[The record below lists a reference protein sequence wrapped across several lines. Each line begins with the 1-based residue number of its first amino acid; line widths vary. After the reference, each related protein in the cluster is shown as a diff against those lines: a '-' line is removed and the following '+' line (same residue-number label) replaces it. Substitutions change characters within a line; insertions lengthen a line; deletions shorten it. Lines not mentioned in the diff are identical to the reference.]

1 MAEDVT
7 TPKYVLVEEYIR
19 QQIKKN
25 RFIDKLPGERALA
38 VDLGFS
44 YMTVRKAVDN
54 LVNEGLL
61 YKIPT
66 KGTFIADQKSNKI
79 KTHTIGYFLDSRIA
93 GGLSSPYYSMIFNAI
108 EKQATRNGYSLVYFS
123 DTSESNLHAVLKKLD
138 GVIASSFSRV
148 ENLIQEIKAIVP
160 VVAIDN
166 SVSDK
171 TIPSVIIDNFS
182 AQIQSVD
189 YLCSLGHQRIGFMTG
204 LEDSDVG
211 KNRYEGYKSGL
222 IKQGID
228 ADPALVFRGN
238 YTFGSGVSGAQYFLA
253 LEDGPTAIICAND
266 SMALGAINQLHRE
279 GLEVPRHISIVGFD
293 DIDIARQLTPSLTT
307 VSVPVDEIAS
317 CAFNLLA
324 SLIDGRTLENRHV
337 ALEAHL
343 VTRGTCGEP
352 ATSEVTV

>member
-1 MAEDVT
+1 M
-7 TPKYVLVEEYIR
+7 
-19 QQIKKN
+19 
-25 RFIDKLPGERALA
+25 
-38 VDLGFS
+38 
-44 YMTVRKAVDN
+44 
-54 LVNEGLL
+54 

-189 YLCSLGHQRIGFMTG
+189 YLC
-204 LEDSDVG
+204 
-211 KNRYEGYKSGL
+211 
-222 IKQGID
+222 
-228 ADPALVFRGN
+228 
-238 YTFGSGVSGAQYFLA
+238 
-253 LEDGPTAIICAND
+253 
-266 SMALGAINQLHRE
+266 
-279 GLEVPRHISIVGFD
+279 
-293 DIDIARQLTPSLTT
+293 
-307 VSVPVDEIAS
+307 
-317 CAFNLLA
+317 
-324 SLIDGRTLENRHV
+324 
-337 ALEAHL
+337 
-343 VTRGTCGEP
+343 
-352 ATSEVTV
+352 